1 MTDEINSAPAKGPK
15 KPERPEATPEVESPV
30 SLLSFD
36 EFVQIEALPVV
47 RAEGL
52 RVHLRATA
60 GLASRPQI
68 EWRAALNHYQA
79 MA

>member
-1 MTDEINSAPAKGPK
+1 MTDETIQAPAKGPK
-15 KPERPEATPEVESPV
+15 KPERTEATVLAESP
-30 SLLSFD
+30 SPLLSFD
-36 EFVQIEALPVV
+36 EFAQIEALPVV

-60 GLASRPQI
+60 GLASRSQD
-68 EWRAALNHYQA
+68 EWRSALNHYQA